1 MSRSY
6 DARRKARRQ
15 QARVTREGATDAR
28 RRRPPRAMA
37 VLPVLAIAAI
47 LGTVGILGFG
57 GNSGAVDKKEVQQ
70 RVSKLLAGIPQQGA
84 TLGSPKAPITLWMFA
99 DLECSTVKRFATAYL
114 PSIINTWV
122 RDGTVKLEYRS
133 LKTDTSDERTFFRQE
148 VGARAA
154 GKQKKMWDFALTF
167 VYEQDD
173 ERVNFAT
180 DEFLADIASQ
190 VPGLERA
197 RWRVDSEERLFEKQ
211 VAYQL
216 HAGQQK
222 GLRSTPS
229 FLVAGSPAI
238 REDFE
243 TSLSGMV
250 SALAEEASSDVPTL
264 GVLGA
269 RQKSLGSVGAR

>member
-6 DARRKARRQ
+6 DARRKAKRQ
-15 QARVTREGATDAR
+15 QARAAREDATDAR
-28 RRRPPRAMA
+28 RWHPPGA
-37 VLPVLAIAAI
+37 VAVIPVLAIAVVLAA
-47 LGTVGILGFG
+47 VGILGFG
-57 GNSGAVDKKEVQQ
+57 GSSGAVDKKEVQR

-99 DLECSTVKRFATAYL
+99 DLECSTVKRFVTAYL
-114 PSIINTWV
+114 PSIINAWV

-148 VGARAA
+148 VAALAA
-154 GKQKKMWDFALTF
+154 GRQKKMWDFVLTF
-167 VYEQDD
+167 VHEQDD

-211 VAYQL
+211 VAYEL

-243 TSLSGMV
+243 TSLNGLV

-269 RQKSLGSVGAR
+269 RPRSMELEGAR